1 MNRFLLC
8 GLAAG
13 GLTIGAGSARA
24 LDWTKSQ
31 VTVTVPVGTP
41 SVTVH
46 YPFTNHSKSEVHILE
61 IQTSC
66 GCTVAS
72 THTMDVPAEGTGT
85 IDAVF
90 TTGDHL
96 GRQSKII
103 YVRADDAPRSTELGL
118 VVFIGGEHVAAPPS
132 GK

>member
-1 MNRFLLC
+1 MKRFLFC

-13 GLTIGAGSARA
+13 CLTWGAGSAKA
-24 LDWTKSQ
+24 LDWAKSQ
-31 VTVTVPVGTP
+31 VMVTVPIGTP

-46 YPFTNHSKSEVHILE
+46 YPFANHSKNPVHILE

-72 THTMDVPAEGTGT
+72 THTMDVPPEGTGT
-85 IDAVF
+85 VDAVF
-90 TTGDHL
+90 TAGDHL

-103 YVRADDAPRSTELGL
+103 YVRADDAPTSTELGL